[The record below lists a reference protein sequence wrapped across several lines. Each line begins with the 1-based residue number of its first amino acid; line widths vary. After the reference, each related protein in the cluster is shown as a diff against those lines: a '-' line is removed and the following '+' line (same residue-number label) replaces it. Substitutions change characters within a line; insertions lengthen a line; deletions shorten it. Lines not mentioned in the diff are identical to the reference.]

1 MAEVQ
6 EARSTK
12 EALIWNTTSDDSRPS
27 RAALIKSL
35 KDRRLQEERLS
46 LARTV
51 LEPNQL
57 VWSRDDA
64 SVSVVKARSPP
75 RTEAQDAFCLHAT
88 TSFPNLN
95 ESGVAV
101 TRTTPINN
109 HCQMYDAFAQTDET
123 LLIGKKKTEKI
134 RHSTLKPTVK
144 IKPIPLPEKTTRTKR
159 MTERTSSRRL
169 EWNSSIRL
177 QRPSYQRSIRT
188 DEPFLDL
195 SSSLSVNK
203 KADESSHNESI
214 RLNESHQNEMK
225 STETSLKE
233 MKSATSI
240 ISTDR
245 IPTTIISTDRITS
258 STSLIQLSKTE
269 SFRNYDGLLTRLKK
283 STMANSIPSN
293 QLQQGKTYD
302 EIFHQSATIN
312 RRLSES
318 NLFRSSNGLEKSTK
332 RCRSLSSRDDKKQRI
347 QPVFGLASDSPA
359 LIRDRRAR
367 DRLQILTKQTTSMSS
382 SN

>member
-1 MAEVQ
+1 MADVQ

-46 LARTV
+46 LTRTV

-57 VWSRDDA
+57 VCSRSDDA

-101 TRTTPINN
+101 TLIARTTPINN

-134 RHSTLKPTVK
+134 RRTTLKPTVK
-144 IKPIPLPEKTTRTKR
+144 IKPIPLPEKTTRTKG

-225 STETSLKE
+225 RTETSLKE

-245 IPTTIISTDRITS
+245 IPTTLISTDRITS

-283 STMANSIPSN
+283 STMANSTPSD
-293 QLQQGKTYD
+293 Q
-302 EIFHQSATIN
+302 QSATIN

-332 RCRSLSSRDDKKQRI
+332 RSRSLSSRDDKKQQI

-359 LIRDRRAR
+359 LSRDRRAR